1 MAGSI
6 ERWTHMVRGFGSHV
20 QMKVVEFVDKLECWQ
35 VCCRCGL
42 VNSQMYRLSC
52 RHILC
57 DVCRFRYL
65 ICNKCGEY
73 VKCCELLRHFTP
85 IGARGPGDK
94 RVRCVYADSGCDF
107 LGPLKQLDE
116 HLRESCALYST
127 VCHKCGDTLAHKD
140 MRIHYPTCAGR
151 QGVFLRFS
159 DARSALDNLSAA
171 CEKFETA
178 VASAGPEEGAKL
190 RDMLTMVREQFTR
203 IQGQLATGTAWHL
216 STTLH
221 A

>member
-1 MAGSI
+1 M
-6 ERWTHMVRGFGSHV
+6 ERWTYMVHGFGSHV
-20 QMKVVEFVDKLECWQ
+20 QMKAVEFVDKLECSQLCSW
-35 VCCRCGL
+35 CGIVSL
-42 VNSQMYRLSC
+42 QMYRLSC

-57 DVCRFRYL
+57 DVCKDRYS
-65 ICNKCGEY
+65 IWNSGY
-73 VKCCELLRHFTP
+73 YAKCCECERLCTSLRAHGT
-85 IGARGPGDK
+85 GDK
-94 RVRCVYADSGCDF
+94 RVRCVYADNGCDF

-140 MRIHYPTCAGR
+140 MRNHHPTCAGR
-151 QGVFLRFS
+151 RGVFLRS
-159 DARSALDNLSAA
+159 SYARSALDNLSAA

-190 RDMLTMVREQFTR
+190 RDMVTMVREQFTR

-216 STTLH
+216 SPTLH
-221 A
+221 F